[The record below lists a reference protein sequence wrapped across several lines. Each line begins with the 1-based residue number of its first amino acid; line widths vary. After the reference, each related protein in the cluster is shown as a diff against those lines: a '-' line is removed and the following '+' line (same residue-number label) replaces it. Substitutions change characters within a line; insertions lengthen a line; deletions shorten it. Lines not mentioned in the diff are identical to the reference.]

1 LGRRNG
7 GSGGA
12 AAAEE
17 RQGEEEARPE
27 GAAADQGPHH
37 PEGALLQALER
48 VVQEGLRALHV
59 VRRLGAWRSSSSPPP
74 TASTSSPPPTPGDP
88 NLTLQK
94 RVSFLANQL
103 GDVTKIISTVR
114 SSYLLKHVCFLA
126 NQLGHITKIISIVR
140 SSYKE
145 IWDVPSK
152 TRVFPSKS
160 ARPHHQN
167 NLNRHIKLQRNMEH
181 PIFILYFIL
190 EFFHSPILLLLS
202 SLMLSDTYA
211 I

>member
-1 LGRRNG
+1 MEPTAPAAISTTFAGRDPSIASGSPARRHPPRQDLIGLGRRNG

-74 TASTSSPPPTPGDP
+74 TASTSSPPPTPGTLAKALASGDP
-88 NLTLQK
+88 T
-94 RVSFLANQL
+94 
-103 GDVTKIISTVR
+103 I
-114 SSYLLKHVCFLA
+114 
-126 NQLGHITKIISIVR
+126 
-140 SSYKE
+140 
-145 IWDVPSK
+145 DVP
-152 TRVFPSKS
+152 PEN
-160 ARPHHQN
+160 APA
-167 NLNRHIKLQRNMEH
+167 LHIVIMRSG
-181 PIFILYFIL
+181 ILVG
-190 EFFHSPILLLLS
+190 
-202 SLMLSDTYA
+202 
-211 I
+211 